1 MGINLP
7 GARNVFLP
15 SLPPLL
21 NSITGVA
28 DYLKDLKLSLEKE
41 FSKSFENVYTILSTG
56 TSGTFKDS
64 GGNTVTVTNGI
75 IVSLV

>member
-7 GARNVFLP
+7 GGRNVFLP
-15 SLPPLL
+15 SLPPSLREV
-21 NSITGVA
+21 SEVVT
-28 DYLKDLKLSLEKE
+28 YLKDFKSAIEKE
-41 FSKSFENVYTILSTG
+41 FSKSFDNVYTLVATG

-64 GGNTVTVTNGI
+64 AGNTVTVTNGI